1 MGEEERKGGGGGEEA
16 AAAAARAAEQA
27 RELQDAAAALLTRTR
42 AEEEALRRRAA
53 ALQGELRRLR
63 KAAAH
68 ADSDKVRLLTRA
80 RALSLSV
87 CVPASRAPPCVSARV
102 GGWRGW
108 RGSLAAAR
116 LGFSPAARWALRAA
130 LVGCG
135 WRRIAGEIC
144 SCGAVIRPSVTV
156 PAHMV
161 PMRCGVWMPGREPRS
176 PWIPESLRHFAC
188 LPLIDRRNVHSLLVL
203 MRPWSCAR
211 LRRTWIERRASS
223 PTVMLRRCSRAR
235 RMVI

>member
-1 MGEEERKGGGGGEEA
+1 MGEERKGGGGGEEA

-87 CVPASRAPPCVSARV
+87 CVPASRAPPCASARV
-102 GGWRGW
+102 GGRRG
-108 RGSLAAAR
+108 RRRSLAAAR
-116 LGFSPAARWALRAA
+116 VGFSRRRWLGSACR
-130 LVGCG
+130 VGG
-135 WRRIAGEIC
+135 RWVGGV
-144 SCGAVIRPSVTV
+144 GAVAPDRRGDLLAWSCDSACCNSASSHSANVL
-156 PAHMV
+156 
-161 PMRCGVWMPGREPRS
+161 WS
-176 PWIPESLRHFAC
+176 PDAWLGASESL
-188 LPLIDRRNVHSLLVL
+188 DS
-203 MRPWSCAR
+203 
-211 LRRTWIERRASS
+211 
-223 PTVMLRRCSRAR
+223 
-235 RMVI
+235 